1 MHIFEYALKHLVDW
15 RPVRDLCW
23 WSDGGRH
30 FRASVPISTMA
41 YRGLIHLCSHSEVVG
56 HNHTVDLNFGLA
68 SHFKN
73 AADGAQASLKGMLS
87 EAAKTEPT
95 ISTIPQMLDRC
106 RAIYDLHVEGSRIGR
121 MSCRFH
127 DYFPEVERSTFIS
140 DFCVQ
145 FRSFNFKEPIGVCQS
160 WKCRLNDK
168 RLKKNVGFESDGRC
182 LTAMNFGAAMLRDG
196 SRIPKERQCHPHLQ
210 DIEVAKDDDDLAE
223 DEADDQDLA
232 EEAGEV
238 FGAELEG
245 EGFISMGTAVHL
257 GWKCSYRRS
266 EPERRKFA
274 SWRLRWSRQRKR
286 WANVKLQLPKVRR
299 SVADQLVL
307 QARWRIRR
315 RLRKA

>member
-1 MHIFEYALKHLVDW
+1 MLTLPRGPTESTQSWYANSRLGVYCCTLILWGSGVGKPCCHYFLSRCKEKSAPFSMHIFEYALKHLVDW

-168 RLKKNVGFESDGRC
+168 RLKK
-182 LTAMNFGAAMLRDG
+182 M
-196 SRIPKERQCHPHLQ
+196 
-210 DIEVAKDDDDLAE
+210 
-223 DEADDQDLA
+223 
-232 EEAGEV
+232 
-238 FGAELEG
+238 
-245 EGFISMGTAVHL
+245 
-257 GWKCSYRRS
+257 
-266 EPERRKFA
+266 
-274 SWRLRWSRQRKR
+274 
-286 WANVKLQLPKVRR
+286 
-299 SVADQLVL
+299 
-307 QARWRIRR
+307 
-315 RLRKA
+315 